1 MSDRWSMV
9 TNLQRRGRVGG
20 DGAVLAAKQQGA
32 QVEGGAR
39 GLVQLHHR
47 QLSQHRP
54 RSTSSCFCDT
64 FSNAFQAQNVTSA
77 CGLTQLHR

>member
-1 MSDRWSMV
+1 MCELWAVV

-20 DGAVLAAKQQGA
+20 DGAVPAAKQQGA

-47 QLSQHRP
+47 QLSQHGT
-54 RSTSSCFCDT
+54 RSTHSCFCST
-64 FSNAFQAQNVTSA
+64 FSNTYQT
-77 CGLTQLHR
+77 